1 MTQSGKERL
10 FREAEEQRRACTE
23 WLKTLMI
30 PGVPKPATKDE
41 LYRWARDH
49 LGASRSAFDKA
60 WIWAIEDMGRQDWY
74 EPSPRRKSPRQ

>member
-1 MTQSGKERL
+1 MTRSRKEQL
-10 FREAEEQRRACTE
+10 FLEAEARRRACTE

-41 LYRWARDH
+41 LYLWARDH
-49 LGASRSAFDKA
+49 LGASRSAFDAA

-74 EPSPRRKSPRQ
+74 EPSPRRKASQH